1 MYNERFLECRR
12 SKLISRGDG
21 PIQILEIINDNAYKV
36 NLLGEYSVSATFNI
50 SEISLFNVGDDSKST
65 FFRKRGDD
73 AIQSTP
79 NDLLEVPVKP
89 ITRSREKNLKTHSMS
104 LFRVFRPIWVLGR
117 LHLQQVMISP

>member
-89 ITRSREKNLKTHSMS
+89 ITRSREKKLKDAFNELIQS
-104 LFRVFRPIWVLGR
+104 I
-117 LHLQQVMISP
+117 